1 MLPSSLKR
9 PSASSGNSVD
19 ARTAAL
25 VAEFLNASSHLHKTH
40 LGVSGPGSFAAHLAL
55 NDFYDAIKG
64 HADALAE
71 QYQGA
76 EMRLLD
82 IPLVKEEYPCKSV
95 TDALSYLQEL
105 KVKVNNLQGVMPHS
119 EIVNEL
125 DEVKSTINTAA
136 YKLKFLQ

>member
-9 PSASSGNSVD
+9 PSASGASSVD
-19 ARTAAL
+19 KQTAML
-25 VAEFLNASSHLHKTH
+25 VAELLNASSHLHKTH
-40 LGVSGPGSFAAHLAL
+40 LGISGPGSYAAHIAL

-64 HADALAE
+64 HADDLAE
-71 QYQGA
+71 GYQGA

-82 IPLVKEEYPCKSV
+82 IPLVQEEYTCKSV
-95 TDALSYLQEL
+95 ADALSYLKEL

-136 YKLKFLQ
+136 YKLTFLQ